1 MYRRCLCS
9 SRMHRLQHEITYHNM
24 THDNILDYTTLIM
37 YFLSLSLYIC
47 IYIYIYRE
55 REISRRCLR
64 SSRMRRSQHGSGASC
79 TSSGCRTQ
87 SKQIMMIMIILIK
100 PYINDTSNTNDDM
113 FCFLLWRHPD
123 AGHMH
128 THAYACMHACIRI
141 YISLSIYI
149 YIYTYIERERDVHTY
164 AYIYIYI
171 YT

>member
-1 MYRRCLCS
+1 MCAYMCIHTHAYVYMCTCLYVYVCIHIYIYIYICMCYACTVDLSAAYCAASNLDIHKSIDLANNTWFQAMCLCV
-9 SRMHRLQHEITYHNM
+9 
-24 THDNILDYTTLIM
+24 
-37 YFLSLSLYIC
+37 SLSLYIC

-113 FCFLLWRHPD
+113 FCFLL
-123 AGHMH
+123 
-128 THAYACMHACIRI
+128 
-141 YISLSIYI
+141 
-149 YIYTYIERERDVHTY
+149 
-164 AYIYIYI
+164 
-171 YT
+171 